1 MEAQQ
6 GLQEQPVR
14 DFGGLRAELADG
26 QRLVEDLG
34 QLRFAIGSYP
44 WSAARRVGDERITGN
59 RSLRESRRKRL
70 GCGDDAA
77 VKTSFRQERTYA
89 VRFRPSRKR
98 RC

>member
-1 MEAQQ
+1 
-6 GLQEQPVR
+6 
-14 DFGGLRAELADG
+14 LRAKGHVVA
-26 QRLVEDLG
+26 RLMRVNV
-34 QLRFAIGSYP
+34 AICFGRSLCISRLP
-44 WSAARRVGDERITGN
+44 AVCRRTAVVNKEIFHEERITGN